1 VKKNINE
8 LREKAYLIG
17 IKNKNETITQ
27 AEESLDELY
36 YLTVSAGAIVS
47 GKTIVEIRQYN
58 PAFFIGKGK
67 AEEIKYL
74 AEGCDLIII
83 DADLTPTQQRHLE
96 DFFEK
101 KLVDRTGLILDI
113 FAQRAKSKE
122 GKLQVELA
130 QLNYILPRL
139 KGKGFTLSRLGGG
152 IGTRGPGETKLETD
166 RRKIR
171 ELISKIKE
179 RLKKIEKSRIE
190 KRVSRKKR
198 EIPIISLVGYTNA
211 GKSTLL
217 NVITESNVLAEDKLF
232 ATLDPTTRKIIFPEG
247 RPYLITDTVGF
258 IKKLPVF
265 LVEAFKS
272 TLEEITNADLLVH
285 IVDIS
290 NKNWEEQYKEVNKI
304 LKELGATQPVI
315 VAFNKIDKLGEEEIQ
330 LLKIEQTITEPFVF
344 ISALK
349 KQGLKELI
357 KFISSIIEEDWEYMI
372 EHFNFNE
379 SNIIET
385 IKEKGRIENIE
396 YDEKG
401 FTLTAYVPKSLRS
414 KILKRKEQ

>member
-1 VKKNINE
+1 MRKNINE
-8 LREKAYLIG
+8 HHEKAYLIG

-27 AEESLDELY
+27 AEDSLEELCH
-36 YLTVSAGAIVS
+36 LTESAGAIVY

-58 PAFFIGKGK
+58 PALFIGKGK
-67 AEEIKYL
+67 AEEIKHL
-74 AEGCDLIII
+74 AEDCDLIII
-83 DADLTPTQQRHLE
+83 DADLSPTQQRHLE
-96 DFFEK
+96 DFLEK

-139 KGKGFTLSRLGGG
+139 KGKGFALSRLGGG

-217 NVITESNVLAEDKLF
+217 NVLTESNVLAEDKLF

-247 RPYLITDTVGF
+247 RPFLITDTVGF

-265 LVEAFKS
+265 LIEAFKS
-272 TLEEITNADLLVH
+272 TLEEITNADLLIHV
-285 IVDIS
+285 VDIS
-290 NKNWEEQYKEVNKI
+290 DKNWEEQYIEVNKI
-304 LKELGATQPVI
+304 LKELGANQPVI

-330 LLKIEQTITEPFVF
+330 LLKIEQTIIEPFVF

-357 KFISSIIEEDWEYMI
+357 KLISSIIEEDWEYI
-372 EHFNFNE
+372 EEHFNFDQ
-379 SNIIET
+379 SKIIET

-401 FTLTAYVPKSLRS
+401 FTIRAHLPKSLKS
-414 KILKRKEQ
+414 KILKRKEY

>member
-1 VKKNINE
+1 MKKNINE